1 MSQRT
6 LTLKMK
12 NYRRFAETG
21 TIAFQ
26 PGLTIISGQNGA
38 GKSTLIEAFLY
49 ALFGSKLGPKSGQ
62 RVDEIRTDSLSGPV
76 RVECKLHIDDQEVH
90 IIRSGTMAELRMN
103 TVVQVQGGGGSSKAV
118 TARVTALLGG
128 LTRKQFER
136 TYIALQGDTAGLVV
150 DDASKRR
157 EVIEKVLQM
166 EVLTKAIE
174 LQEKKSDVNKGEV
187 ISLGKT
193 ICDVLFLDTE
203 TRELIQS
210 FQRAYSANMQS
221 QHTQKFLKKIDQSL
235 TEHQQGQKESE
246 QEVTQAQEAVQVME
260 KKYKDHKAAI
270 GNADQV
276 YKKLEECK
284 EKYDEYQAKIVFVH
298 GQIEQSERDIQN
310 YQNALEV
317 ATQYA
322 KEADEYA
329 RLQTEIRDCARRLER
344 LPLIKSCYSASL
356 QAKNELDTLD
366 HQLREL
372 ATVEE
377 ELRQAKEQEE
387 QARQN
392 KEIVSNND
400 PTQAD
405 NETWQR
411 QRGGLGREEAQNRDA
426 LQQLEDGMNDA
437 YCPTCHQLLAG
448 HTREHRIQHLT
459 IWFNETLPSLQA
471 QLQEQKQRI
480 DMRKTEWES
489 EKKQAETAY

>member
-174 LQEKKSDVNKGEV
+174 LQEK
-187 ISLGKT
+187 
-193 ICDVLFLDTE
+193 
-203 TRELIQS
+203 R
-210 FQRAYSANMQS
+210 
-221 QHTQKFLKKIDQSL
+221 
-235 TEHQQGQKESE
+235 
-246 QEVTQAQEAVQVME
+246 VM
-260 KKYKDHKAAI
+260 
-270 GNADQV
+270 
-276 YKKLEECK
+276 
-284 EKYDEYQAKIVFVH
+284 
-298 GQIEQSERDIQN
+298 
-310 YQNALEV
+310 
-317 ATQYA
+317 
-322 KEADEYA
+322 
-329 RLQTEIRDCARRLER
+329 
-344 LPLIKSCYSASL
+344 
-356 QAKNELDTLD
+356 
-366 HQLREL
+366 
-372 ATVEE
+372 
-377 ELRQAKEQEE
+377 
-387 QARQN
+387 
-392 KEIVSNND
+392 
-400 PTQAD
+400 
-405 NETWQR
+405 
-411 QRGGLGREEAQNRDA
+411 
-426 LQQLEDGMNDA
+426 
-437 YCPTCHQLLAG
+437 
-448 HTREHRIQHLT
+448 
-459 IWFNETLPSLQA
+459 
-471 QLQEQKQRI
+471 
-480 DMRKTEWES
+480 
-489 EKKQAETAY
+489 